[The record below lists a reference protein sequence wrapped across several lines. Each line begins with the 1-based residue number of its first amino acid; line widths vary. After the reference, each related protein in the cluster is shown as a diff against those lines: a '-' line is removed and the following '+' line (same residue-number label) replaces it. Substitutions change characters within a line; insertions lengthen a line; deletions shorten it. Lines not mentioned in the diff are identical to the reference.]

1 MIPQNKI
8 TRLALKAVYTLALA
22 AIFGGSA
29 YGQAQ
34 HETCSKGDRAFP

>member
-1 MIPQNKI
+1 MITQNKI

-22 AIFGGSA
+22 AIFVGSA

-34 HETCSKGDRAFP
+34 HGTYSEGDRAFP